1 MSKKIC
7 GAKHRNRPGTC
18 QLPAGWGTNHV
29 GSGRCKHHGGLTP
42 RGAESPHFKHGR
54 RSKHWDPN
62 SVVEFASWKETV
74 GPTYALEDDL
84 LYLVWLAREGLKPGA
99 TITVNT
105 KDGPVEILP
114 DPRYI
119 AGVGLDL
126 ARMWETIVKRHEGE
140 TVYVKLAQPEVEAA
154 FRAMGEAV
162 ARHVS
167 DPNEAEALRADL
179 EAALEKIAE
188 GDGA

>member
-1 MSKKIC
+1 MHDNIC
-7 GAKHRNRPGTC
+7 GAKTRAGHPCKR
-18 QLPAGWGTNHV
+18 PAGWGTDHV
-29 GSGRCKHHGGLTP
+29 GSGRCRMHGGASVKGVEHP
-42 RGAESPHFKHGR
+42 NFKHGR

-62 SVVEFASWKETV
+62 SVVEFASWKESV
-74 GPTYALEDDL
+74 GPAFALEDDL

-99 TITVNT
+99 AITVNT
-105 KDGPVEILP
+105 KDGPVEIFP